1 MREGYG
7 EGSATIITGRRLLRA
22 KLKVS
27 WRVRVPV
34 AVTDIE
40 RGEVITQ
47 DRVRWEYR
55 YISKHIRDIPT
66 KDTVLSD
73 YEAMRM
79 IKSGEII
86 KKRFLRKRYL
96 VKKGD
101 MVRLFYRRGSIEI
114 SYEGE
119 ALENGYRGS
128 LIRVRVL
135 SSGKIIKGK
144 VLSEGEV
151 EIR

>member
-1 MREGYG
+1 M
-7 EGSATIITGRRLLRA
+7 LRA

-34 AVTDIE
+34 AITDIE
-40 RGEVITQ
+40 RGEIITQ
-47 DRVRWEYR
+47 DKVRWEDR
-55 YISKHIRDIPT
+55 YISKYIRDILT
-66 KDTVLSD
+66 EDAILSD
-73 YEAMRM
+73 YEAIRM

-96 VKKGD
+96 VKRGD

-135 SSGKIIKGK
+135 SSGKIIKGR

>member
-1 MREGYG
+1 M
-7 EGSATIITGRRLLRA
+7 
-22 KLKVS
+22 
-27 WRVRVPV
+27 

-40 RGEVITQ
+40 RGEAISPGKF
-47 DRVRWEYR
+47 RWEYR
-55 YISKHIRDIPT
+55 YIAKNIRDIPPQGV
-66 KDTVLSD
+66 DLYD
-73 YEAMRM
+73 YEAMRS

-86 KKRFLRKRYL
+86 RKRFLRKRYL
-96 VKKGD
+96 VRKGD
-101 MVRLFYRRGSIEI
+101 MVRLFYKRGSIEI

-151 EIR
+151 EIK